1 MTTAS
6 KLRLPAST
14 VLLSSVLLV
23 MPGWGVAQT
32 SAPAATTKPAPG
44 KSSSES
50 ESRKDIQSQA
60 KGLALATDVTETI
73 SANQLAISNRVL
85 TGIAQ
90 CEFNQTVEVRPVKDK
105 PGHFRVEY
113 KNVAYVMTP
122 EETTTGAVR
131 LYDKRSRVVWLQ
143 IPSKSMMM
151 DQGAGRRMVDSCQ
164 QTEQRIAVEASKAA
178 GQQKLLSQ

>member
-1 MTTAS
+1 MTIAS
-6 KLRLPAST
+6 QLRLPPST
-14 VLLSSVLLV
+14 VLLSSLLLV

-32 SAPAATTKPAPG
+32 SAPAPATKPAPS
-44 KSSSES
+44 KPVS

-60 KGLALATDVTETI
+60 QGLALATDVTETI
-73 SANQLAISNRVL
+73 SANQMAISSRVL
-85 TGIAQ
+85 TGVAQ

>member
-1 MTTAS
+1 MTIAS
-6 KLRLPAST
+6 KLRLP
-14 VLLSSVLLV
+14 LLTSMLLV
-23 MPGWGVAQT
+23 LPGWAAAQAT
-32 SAPAATTKPAPG
+32 APAATAKAAP
-44 KSSSES
+44 SNAVS

-73 SANQLAISNRVL
+73 SANQLAISSRVL
-85 TGIAQ
+85 TGVAQ
-90 CEFNQTVEVRPVKDK
+90 CEFNQTVEVRPMKDK

-164 QTEQRIAVEASKAA
+164 QTEQRISVEASKAA
-178 GQQKLLSQ
+178 GQQRLLSQ

>member
-1 MTTAS
+1 MTIAS
-6 KLRLPAST
+6 KLRLPPST
-14 VLLSSVLLV
+14 VLLSSILLA

-32 SAPAATTKPAPG
+32 SAPAAATTPAPS
-44 KSSSES
+44 KTTS

-73 SANQLAISNRVL
+73 SANQLTISSRVL
-85 TGIAQ
+85 TGVAQ

>member
-1 MTTAS
+1 MTIAS
-6 KLRLPAST
+6 KLRLPPST
-14 VLLSSVLLV
+14 VLLSSLLLV
-23 MPGWGVAQT
+23 MPGWAVAQT
-32 SAPAATTKPAPG
+32 SAPAATTKPAPS
-44 KSSSES
+44 KPVS

-73 SANQLAISNRVL
+73 SANQMAISSRVL
-85 TGIAQ
+85 TGVAQ
-90 CEFNQTVEVRPVKDK
+90 CEFNQTVEVRPMKDK

>member
-1 MTTAS
+1 MTIAS
-6 KLRLPAST
+6 QLLLPPST
-14 VLLSSVLLV
+14 VLLSALLLV
-23 MPGWGVAQT
+23 TPGWGVAQT
-32 SAPAATTKPAPG
+32 SVPATTNKPTPS
-44 KSSSES
+44 KPVS

-60 KGLALATDVTETI
+60 QGLALATEVTETI
-73 SANQLAISNRVL
+73 SANQMAISSRVL
-85 TGIAQ
+85 TGVAQ